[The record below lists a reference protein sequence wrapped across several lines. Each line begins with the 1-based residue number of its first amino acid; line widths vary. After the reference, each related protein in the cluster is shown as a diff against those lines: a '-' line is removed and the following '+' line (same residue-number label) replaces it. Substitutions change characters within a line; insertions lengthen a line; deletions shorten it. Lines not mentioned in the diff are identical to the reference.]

1 MRAMLPTA
9 SHPCQVG
16 TLDTEKLRIRY
27 AVPAL
32 ISSARSACRRAS
44 DGHPD
49 HRRNIGLLTR
59 RAALRFQRLF
69 ELPMQYWIAARC
81 G

>member
-27 AVPAL
+27 AVPNAL
-32 ISSARSACRRAS
+32 FRPRFGLVHAQSRRTQTAWLRTLYVLVFIELGTRRIHLS
-44 DGHPD
+44 PSTVHPD
-49 HRRNIGLLTR
+49 S
-59 RAALRFQRLF
+59 A
-69 ELPMQYWIAARC
+69 
-81 G
+81 